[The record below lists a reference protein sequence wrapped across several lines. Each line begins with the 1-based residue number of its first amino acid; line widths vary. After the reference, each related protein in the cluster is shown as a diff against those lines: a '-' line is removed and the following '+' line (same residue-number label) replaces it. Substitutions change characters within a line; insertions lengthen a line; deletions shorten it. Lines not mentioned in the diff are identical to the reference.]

1 MNVLF
6 VIIILSIDWGGMVME
21 LLTKASYSGEVSER
35 EKRNLEVA
43 YRAACESMV
52 LLKNEG
58 VLPLKT
64 KKVALYGPGVSRTI
78 KGGTGSGEVN
88 ERHSVTILEGME
100 NRGFEVATKQW
111 IKDYEDAY
119 EEGEIA
125 HKKAQRDIVKLI
137 KSKSFMEMML
147 KGYTPPAGRAITE
160 MDIEDS
166 ETDTAIYV
174 LSRQAGEGGDRKAEK
189 GDLFITD
196 EERAAIETCVKNY
209 KNFVLVINSGCS
221 IDMSFVDE
229 IPGIGAILFICQL
242 GTEGGN
248 AFADVVSG
256 KVTPSGKLA
265 DTWAKKYADIP
276 FHDEYSY
283 LNGNVEDEYYKEGIY
298 VGYRYFDSFDVEPC
312 YPFGYGLSYTDF
324 SIFGAGV
331 SIDGTRV
338 NLAAAVTNIGA
349 NYSGKEVAQVYLTAP
364 AGKLHK
370 EYQSLVAFAK
380 TKELA
385 PAESE
390 TLQMSFD
397 MKEVASYDEE
407 RASYVLEPGEYIVR
421 LGNSSRKTVPVA
433 VITLDKEVIVS
444 THCHICPV
452 TEPIVELK
460 SENRQPEAVN
470 PGVPRLALDAA
481 AFETIHYTYENPAVY
496 SDERVDKFMNTLT
509 LKEMVEIVVGIGM
522 FGGETRFNMPGS
534 VGNTTSKFW
543 DRGLANVTL
552 CDGPAG
558 LRITK
563 RSVVQKDGSVKPV
576 ELPISVFEMFPDF
589 VQGLLKAD
597 PEKGTVIYQY
607 TTAFP
612 VTAAL
617 AQAWNV
623 ELLEE
628 VGKAIFVEMKEY
640 GCTFWLAPA
649 VNIHRNPLCGRNFE
663 YVSEDPFL
671 TGEVAAALTLGIQQE
686 EGYYVT
692 VKHFACNNMED
703 NRNRVS
709 SNLTERTLRE
719 IYLRGFE
726 RAVRKGKAKAIMTS
740 YNRINQV
747 YAPNS
752 HDLCTKVLRNE
763 WGFDG
768 VVMTDWFSTN
778 KGLGHN
784 ALAMRAGNDL
794 IMPGGG
800 SYKKEI
806 LAGVKSGMISE
817 KDVRRCCANVVRA
830 IMDSATQK
838 EYIDK
843 K

>member
-1 MNVLF
+1 
-6 VIIILSIDWGGMVME
+6 ME

-35 EKRNLEVA
+35 EKKNLEVA

-52 LLKNEG
+52 LLKNEN

-64 KKVALYGPGVSRTI
+64 KKVALYGPGVTRTI

-100 NRGFEVATKQW
+100 NRGFQVTTKQW
-111 IKDYEDAY
+111 IADYEADY
-119 EEGEIA
+119 EAGEIA
-125 HKKAQRDIVKLI
+125 HKKAQRDIVKLL

-160 MDIEDS
+160 KDIADS
-166 ETDTAIYV
+166 DTDAAIYV

-196 EERAAIETCVKNY
+196 EERAAIETCVANY

-248 AFADVVSG
+248 AFADTVSG
-256 KVTPSGKLA
+256 KVTPSGKLT
-265 DTWAKKYADIP
+265 DTWAKQYADIP
-276 FHDEYSY
+276 FHNEYSY

-298 VGYRYFDSFDVEPC
+298 VGYRYFDSFGVEPC
-312 YPFGYGLSYTDF
+312 YPFGYGLSYTQF
-324 SIFGAGV
+324 SIYGAGV
-331 SIDGTRV
+331 TVDGTKV
-338 NLAAAVTNIGA
+338 YLDATITNVGA
-349 NYSGKEVAQVYLTAP
+349 NYSGKEVAQLYVSAP
-364 AGKLHK
+364 KGKLDK

-380 TKELA
+380 TKVLA

-390 TLQMSFD
+390 TITLTFD
-397 MKEVASYDEE
+397 MAEIGSYDEAC
-407 RASYVLEPGEYIVR
+407 ASYVLDAGEYILR
-421 LGNSSRKTVPVA
+421 LGNSSRNTVPVA
-433 VITLDKEVIVS
+433 VVTLDKDVVVS
-444 THCHICPV
+444 KHCNICPMV
-452 TEPIVELK
+452 EDMEELK
-460 SENRQPEAVN
+460 SEGAVAEEVN
-470 PGVPRLALDAA
+470 PGVPRLSVKAED
-481 AFETIHYTYENPAVY
+481 FETVTYTYETPAIY
-496 SDERVDKFMNTLT
+496 SDEKVDRFLNTLT
-509 LKEMVEIVVGIGM
+509 LKDMVEILVGIGM

-543 DRGLANVTL
+543 DKGLANVTL

-563 RSVVQKDGSVKPV
+563 RSVVQKDGTLKPV
-576 ELPISVFEMFPDF
+576 ELPISVFEMFPEF
-589 VQGLLKAD
+589 VQGFLKAD
-597 PEKGTVIYQY
+597 PEKGTLVYQY

-617 AQAWNV
+617 AQSWNTA
-623 ELLEE
+623 LLEE

-671 TGEVAAALTLGIQQE
+671 TGEVAAAITKGIQQE

-703 NRNRVS
+703 NRNKVS
-709 SNLTERTLRE
+709 SNLSERALRE

-726 RAVRKGKAKAIMTS
+726 RAVRKGNAKAIMTS
-740 YNRINQV
+740 YNRVNSV
-747 YAPNS
+747 YTSNS
-752 HDLCTKVLRNE
+752 YDLCTKVLRNE
-763 WGFDG
+763 WGFNG

-778 KGLGHN
+778 KGFANN
-784 ALAMRAGNDL
+784 ALAMKAGNDL
-794 IMPGGG
+794 IMPGGAA
-800 SYKKEI
+800 YKKEI
-806 LAGVKSGMISE
+806 LAGVKSGMIKE
-817 KDVRRCCANVVRA
+817 DDVRRCCANVVRA
-830 IMDSATQK
+830 IMNSATQK

>member
-1 MNVLF
+1 MK
-6 VIIILSIDWGGMVME
+6 
-21 LLTKASYSGEVSER
+21 LLTKASYSGEVTER
-35 EKRNLEVA
+35 EKKNLDVA

-58 VLPLKT
+58 VLPLQT
-64 KKVALYGPGVSRTI
+64 KKVALYGPGVTRTI

-100 NRGFEVATKQW
+100 NRGFEVTTRQW
-111 IKDYEDAY
+111 IEDYEEVY
-119 EEGEIA
+119 EEGAIA
-125 HKKAQRDIVKLI
+125 HKKAQRDIIKLL

-160 MDIEDS
+160 KDIAESD
-166 ETDTAIYV
+166 TDTAIYV
-174 LSRQAGEGGDRKAEK
+174 ISRQAGEGGDRKAEK

-196 EERAAIETCVKNY
+196 EERVAIETCVKNY

-221 IDMSFVDE
+221 LDMSFVEE

-248 AFADVVSG
+248 AFADVISG
-256 KVTPSGKLA
+256 AVTPSGKLA
-265 DTWAKKYADIP
+265 DTWAKQYADIP
-276 FHDEYSY
+276 YHNEFSY
-283 LNGNVEDEYYKEGIY
+283 LNGNVTEEYYKEGIY
-298 VGYRYFDSFDVEPC
+298 VGYRYFDSFDVAPMF
-312 YPFGYGLSYTDF
+312 PFGYGLSYTEF
-324 SIFGAGV
+324 SMCGTGVQVEGTEVHLKATITNTGA
-331 SIDGTRV
+331 T
-338 NLAAAVTNIGA
+338 
-349 NYSGKEVAQVYLTAP
+349 YSGKEIAQVYVSAP
-364 AGKLHK
+364 AGKLEK
-370 EYQSLVAFAK
+370 EYQSLVAFGK
-380 TKELA
+380 TKVLVPGEQEILEL
-385 PAESE
+385 
-390 TLQMSFD
+390 TFD
-397 MKEVASYDEE
+397 MTEIGSYDEE
-407 RASYVLEPGEYIVR
+407 IASYVLDAGEYIVR
-421 LGNSSRKTVPVA
+421 LGNSSRDTVPVA
-433 VITLDKEVIVS
+433 VVVLDEKVVVS
-444 THCHICPV
+444 KHCNICPV
-452 TEPIVELK
+452 VEAFEQLMGGTRGV
-460 SENRQPEAVN
+460 EEIHPD
-470 PGVPRLALDAA
+470 VPRVHVHAA
-481 AFETIHYTYENPAVY
+481 DFITKEYNYKTPEVY
-496 SDERVDKFMNTLT
+496 SDAKVDAFLNTLSI
-509 LKEMVEIVVGIGM
+509 KEMVEILVGIGM

-563 RSVVQKDGSVKPV
+563 RSVVMKDGSVKPV

-589 VQGLLKAD
+589 VQKMLKAD
-597 PEKGTVIYQY
+597 PEQGEVIYQY

-617 AQAWNV
+617 AQSWNV

-671 TGEVAAALTLGIQQE
+671 TGEVAAAITRGVQQE

-709 SNLTERTLRE
+709 SNVSERALRE

-726 RAVRKGKAKAIMTS
+726 RAVRKGHAKGIMTS
-740 YNRINQV
+740 YNRLNSV
-747 YAPNS
+747 YTPNS
-752 HDLCTKVLRNE
+752 YDLCTKVLRNE

-778 KGLGHN
+778 KNLGNN
-784 ALAMRAGNDL
+784 ALAIKAGNDL

-800 SYKKEI
+800 YYKKEI
-806 LAGVKSGMISE
+806 LAGVKKGVITE
-817 KDVRRCCANVVRA
+817 KDVRRCCANVVKA
-830 IMDSATQK
+830 IFDSAIQR
-838 EYIDK
+838 EYLD
-843 K
+843 

>member
-1 MNVLF
+1 
-6 VIIILSIDWGGMVME
+6 ME

-35 EKRNLEVA
+35 EKKNLEVA

-58 VLPLKT
+58 ILPLKT
-64 KKVALYGPGVSRTI
+64 KRVALYGPGVTRTI

-100 NRGFEVATKQW
+100 NRGFEITTRQW
-111 IKDYEDAY
+111 LSDYEGAY
-119 EEGEIA
+119 EDGEIA
-125 HKKAQRDIVKLI
+125 HKKAQRDIIKLL

-160 MDIEDS
+160 KDIVDS
-166 ETDTAIYV
+166 ASDTAIYV

-221 IDMSFVDE
+221 LDMSFVDE

-265 DTWAKKYADIP
+265 DTWAKQYADIP
-276 FHDEYSY
+276 FHDEFSY

-298 VGYRYFDSFDVEPC
+298 VGYRYFDSFGVEPC

-324 SIFGAGV
+324 SLIGSEV
-331 SIDGTRV
+331 KVEGTKV
-338 NLAAAVTNIGA
+338 NIEVIVTNVGA
-349 NYSGKEVAQVYLTAP
+349 NYGGKEVAQVYVSAP
-364 AGKLHK
+364 AGNLDK
-370 EYQSLVAFAK
+370 EYQSLAAFAK
-380 TKELA
+380 TRILR

-390 TLQMSFD
+390 VLTMSFD
-397 MKEVASYDEE
+397 MTEIASYDEAK
-407 RASYVLEPGEYIVR
+407 ASYVLDAGEYIVR
-421 LGNSSRKTVPVA
+421 LGNSSRNTVPVA
-433 VITLDKEVIVS
+433 VLTLDEVVVVS
-444 THCHICPV
+444 EHCNVCPMV
-452 TEPIVELK
+452 EKFDELK
-460 SENRQPEAVN
+460 SEAREKEKINLS
-470 PGVPRLALDAA
+470 VPRVVVKAED
-481 AFETIHYTYENPAVY
+481 FKTIKYTYETPAVY
-496 SDERVDKFMNTLT
+496 HDEKVDAFLNTLS
-509 LKEMVEIVVGIGM
+509 LKDMVEIVVGIGM

-563 RSVVQKDGSVKPV
+563 RSVVMKNGSVKPV

-589 VQGLLKAD
+589 IQNILRAD
-597 PEKGTVIYQY
+597 PSQGTVIYQY

-617 AQAWNV
+617 TQSWNV

-671 TGEVAAALTLGIQQE
+671 TGEVAAALTKGIQQE

-709 SNLTERTLRE
+709 SNLSERALRE

-726 RAVRKGKAKAIMTS
+726 RAVRKGNAKGIMTS
-740 YNRINQV
+740 YNRINSV

-752 HDLCTKVLRNE
+752 YDLCTKVLRNE

-778 KGLGHN
+778 KNLGHN

-806 LAGVKSGMISE
+806 LTGVKSGMIKE
-817 KDVRRCCANVVRA
+817 EDVRRCCANVVRA
-830 IMDSATQK
+830 IMNSAIQK